1 MNREAILTY
10 VMAYIAVLIVSA
22 TVAGLFLLPDQRAE
36 FGAAMLGELGVVTGF
51 FFGQR
56 TSSNRRSDGPPA

>member
-1 MNREAILTY
+1 MVLTG
-10 VMAYIAVLIVSA
+10 VMAYIAVVIVTA
-22 TVAGLFLLPDQRAE
+22 TVAGLFLLADLRAE

-56 TSSNRRSDGPPA
+56 GTRRNGQPPP